1 LRYGWARVLVIIG
14 VVATLAACNREA
26 APATTGAGGDPAAL
40 AEAQA
45 FMKGNARAEGVKTL
59 PSGVQYKV
67 VRSGPA
73 TGVSPDTNDLVR
85 VHYEGTLTDGTVF
98 DSSYQRG
105 VPAVFTVNEVVPGW
119 IEILQHMKIGDEWIV
134 YLPPEAGYGD
144 QTRGPIPANSVLVF
158 RMELLDLSKVPGEA
172 PPARSAMG

>member
-1 LRYGWARVLVIIG
+1 M
-14 VVATLAACNREA
+14 
-26 APATTGAGGDPAAL
+26 
-40 AEAQA
+40 Q
-45 FMKGNARAEGVKTL
+45 GNAKNEGVQTL
-59 PSGVQYKV
+59 PSGVQYKII
-67 VRSGPA
+67 RSGPA
-73 TGVSPDTNDLVR
+73 SGESPDTNDLVG

-134 YLPPEAGYGD
+134 YLPPEAGYRA
-144 QTRGPIPANSVLVF
+144 QPAGRSGHSVLVF

-172 PPARSAMG
+172 PPARGAMG